1 MQSTISI
8 QHYEAIQKME
18 KYCAYQERCSFD
30 VQQKLIKLGIEKS
43 GIPIIIEELEE
54 LGYLNDKRFAEI
66 FVRSKFK
73 HNNWGA
79 VKIRAALSQKKI
91 DKVIIEEAL
100 KQIDNED
107 NKEKLIELAQIKFS
121 KLKDE
126 DVWKRKQKTA
136 AFLISK
142 GFKQSEVFDV
152 IKLLS
157 Y

>member
-18 KYCAYQERCSFD
+18 KYCAYQERSSFD
-30 VQQKLIKLGIEKS
+30 VQQKLVKLGIEKS
-43 GIPIIIEELEE
+43 GIPIIIRELEE
-54 LGYLNDKRFAEI
+54 LGYLNDQRFAEI

-73 HNNWGA
+73 HNNWGE
-79 VKIRAALSQKKI
+79 VKIRVALSQKKI
-91 DKVIIEEAL
+91 DKEIIAKAL

-107 NKEKLIELAQIKFS
+107 NKDKLLELAQIKFS

-126 DVWKRKQKTA
+126 DIWKRKQKTA

-142 GFKQSEVFDV
+142 GFKSSEVFETLN
-152 IKLLS
+152 KLK
-157 Y
+157 